1 MKMFKTVLLATLI
14 TFTAVPACA
23 GPVERVKQIAREK
36 KVLLLGVGTAIA
48 AYATIIAIVAA
59 GIVGEKLSKD
69 LAYDPSKAGSRFKDR
84 CVDLETYKENHGS
97 EDLFADHENA
107 DNPLEKDF
115 LNLQKKMRNKVYLAS
130 ALAAVAGGA
139 ALALGLKTK
148 KAHDDEKRA
157 KEEERKQQADCWH

>member
-36 KVLLLGVGTAIA
+36 KVLLLGVGTAIT
-48 AYATIIAIVAA
+48 AYAAIIAIVAA

-84 CVDLETYKENHGS
+84 YVNLETYKENHGS
-97 EDLFADHENA
+97 GGPFADHENA
-107 DNPLEKDF
+107 DALLEKDF
-115 LNLQKKMRNKVYLAS
+115 LNLQKKMRSKIYLTSAVG
-130 ALAAVAGGA
+130 ALAAGGA
-139 ALALGLKTK
+139 LVLGLKTK
-148 KAHDDEKRA
+148 KVYDDEKRA